1 MQKETLPRVGAV
13 IAAAGKPVYPR
24 TSETSDFP
32 EKLGSITALQRMIR
46 TLQRVE
52 ADPIVIVTGY
62 EAEKIQ
68 KQAASLHAI
77 CLFHEKWES
86 TDMLAS
92 AKIGLAYVK
101 DLCDVVLFTPADIPL
116 FTADTAAAL
125 LSSDAPAA
133 IPAKN
138 GRRGH
143 PLLLRT
149 SLIPAILSYEGE
161 DGLRGALRSLGIV
174 RQTIPVEDE
183 GVLFNTK
190 YDTNWEELVQ
200 KQNAQPLQM
209 HVDITLSQEL
219 PFFDTHTASFLRV
232 IERTQSVRSACKQMN
247 LSYSKGWHMLNRMEE
262 QLHYPVVVRNPGG
275 AGGGCT
281 YLSPKGKEFLE
292 KYEQLIRKVSA
303 FSKEMYQKLYEE

>member
-1 MQKETLPRVGAV
+1 MEKESLPRVGAV
-13 IAAAGKPVYPR
+13 IAAAGKPAY
-24 TSETSDFP
+24 TQDSSILDIP

-52 ADPIVIVTGY
+52 ADPIVVVTGY

-77 CLFHEKWES
+77 CLFHKEWET
-86 TDMLAS
+86 TDMLA
-92 AKIGLAYVK
+92 ATKVGLDYVK
-101 DLCDVVLFTPADIPL
+101 DLCDVVFFTPSDIPL
-116 FTADTAAAL
+116 FTADTTAAL
-125 LSSDAPAA
+125 LSSDALAA
-133 IPAKN
+133 VPEKD
-138 GRRGH
+138 GRHGH

-149 SLIPAILSYEGE
+149 SLIPDILSYKGGG
-161 DGLRGALRSLGIV
+161 GLRGALRSLGIV
-174 RQTIPVEDE
+174 RQSVSVEDD

-190 YDTNWEELVQ
+190 YHTGWEELVQ
-200 KQNAQPLQM
+200 KQNTQPLQM
-209 HVDITLSQEL
+209 NVDITLSQEL
-219 PFFDTHTASFLRV
+219 PFFDAYTASFLRL

-275 AGGGCT
+275 TGGGST

-292 KYEQLIRKVSA
+292 KYELLIHKVSA
-303 FSKEMYQKLYEE
+303 FSKEMYQKLYE